1 MKAFAHLAPGDQ
13 EAARGAFNK
22 TFKTDPFH
30 PSLNTHKIN
39 RLCSLMRKTVFS
51 VTIKGNLKA
60 AFYLEGNVVVS
71 FDIGTHDIYQ

>member
-13 EAARGAFNK
+13 EAARGAFN
-22 TFKTDPFH
+22 
-30 PSLNTHKIN
+30 KIN